1 MPRTVTI
8 DNIPVY
14 DAILSGDDTGMMRIS
29 LVDEPAV
36 LSNFQHFSAA
46 KVRQLY
52 KVTDEEKRI
61 VRGVVMRADFPI
73 YRRDDD
79 MGEYYIVYKAD
90 TIRQM
95 AEKYLLENR
104 QNLVNLMHEDGSE
117 VEGVQMVQY
126 FIKDSA
132 AGVSPEGFDDIAD
145 GSLFAEFHVVNDEV
159 WQAVKD
165 GTYRGFSLEGYFDL
179 VPERSRDYVQEI
191 VDAVAGKFAKL
202 FKIKNMSK
210 RNRIKA
216 LLSKLFQEMAS
227 ITTDKG
233 VLSWDG
239 DEDLKAGDRVYILNE
254 SGERSDAADG
264 DYATEDGKVIVVADG
279 VVSEI
284 RDAAAQVAPAGEG
297 DGNAETS
304 SVRTDNGELH
314 WEGSEDLREG
324 DSVFFVDDEG
334 NRTDVPDG
342 DYTTEDGKVITVS
355 GGKVAAITD
364 NAAEVSDE
372 EAAVAARK
380 AAAMAKIQKMEE
392 SYDEK
397 YRRIAVAVRAALG
410 HDYFWLEE
418 AGDDFVIVGNYL
430 NNDWTDEYFRY
441 AVTWN
446 EDGTANVADPVE
458 VKRMWVPV
466 DFVSPFESAE
476 PAASEEAESL
486 RQENAQL
493 RARVAE
499 LEKTP
504 AADPAHDVLKTPGAF
519 KKTGNKGLDRVSYL
533 MSLEG

>member
-36 LSNFQHFSAA
+36 LSNFQHFAAA

-202 FKIKNMSK
+202 FKINNMSK
-210 RNRIKA
+210 KNRIKA

-254 SGERSDAADG
+254 SGERSDVPDG
-264 DYATEDGKVIVVADG
+264 DYTTEDGKVIVVADG
-279 VVSEI
+279 VVAEI
-284 RDAAAQVAPAGEG
+284 RDAAAEVAPEEEKVEA
-297 DGNAETS
+297 S
-304 SVRTDNGELH
+304 SVETDNGTLH
-314 WEGSEDLREG
+314 WEGDEDLKEG
-324 DSVFFVDDEG
+324 DEVYFVDSEG
-334 NRTDVPDG
+334 NRADVPDG
-342 DYTTEDGKVITVS
+342 DYRTADGKVITVAE
-355 GGKVAAITD
+355 GKVAAITD
-364 NAAEVSDE
+364 DSAEVAPE
-372 EAAVAARK
+372 VEARK
-380 AAAMAKIQKMEE
+380 AEAMAKRQKFEE

-397 YRRIAVAVRAALG
+397 YRKIAEAVAAVRE
-410 HDYFWLEE
+410 DEFYVIE
-418 AGDDFVIVGNYL
+418 AGDDFAVVEAW
-430 NNDWTDEYFRY
+430 DEEYFSRYYRY
-441 AVTWN
+441 AITWN

-458 VKRMWVPV
+458 VKQMWVPV

-504 AADPAHDVLKTPGAF
+504 AADPAHDVMKTPGAF